1 MTVSTDIGLDATA
14 SERIATSLARL
25 DERQKAM
32 QAAADARHGQL
43 VAMLAEFVP
52 RAEIEAKQ
60 AATNLRIDA
69 VVERMDKMEARS
81 WKVIGSV
88 LGAAGTA
95 VAGVFTLK
103 IKGG

>member
-43 VAMLAEFVP
+43 VAILAEYAP
-52 RAEIEAKQ
+52 RSEVEAKQ
-60 AATNLRIDA
+60 AATDRRIDT
-69 VVERMDKMEARS
+69 VELRVDRMEART
-81 WKVIGSV
+81 WKVVGAV
-88 LGAAGTA
+88 LAAVGTA
-95 VAGVFTLK
+95 VASVFTLK